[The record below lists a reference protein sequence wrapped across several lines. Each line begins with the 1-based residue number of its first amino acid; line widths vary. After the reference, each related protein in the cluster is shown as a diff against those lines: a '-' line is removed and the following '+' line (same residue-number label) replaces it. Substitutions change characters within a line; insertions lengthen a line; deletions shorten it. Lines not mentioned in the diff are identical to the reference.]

1 MGRVIAKAAG
11 GGCSAKDR
19 RMSLLEHVPENSDRV
34 GVAHSSPLAHLASF
48 AGLALA
54 PAAELSIIVPT
65 FNECDNVL
73 AVIAGVSEALS
84 GIAWEIVFV
93 DDNSPD
99 DTASFVRQLARAD
112 ARIRCLHRLGRR
124 GLSSACV
131 EGIMSTASPI
141 FAVMD
146 ADGQHDEQALR
157 RMFDVLTTTEADL
170 AVGSRYVQ
178 GGGIGDWDADRAI
191 MSRYATRIA
200 NAVTGTKLSDPMSG
214 FFMMRRDA
222 FLAAAPKLS
231 SIGFKILLD
240 ITASSDRPLKIVD
253 IPYQFRARQ
262 RGESKLDFMALW
274 EFLQLLLD
282 KTIGRYIPVRFI
294 SFGMIGSIGVIVHVV
309 VLALLFK
316 VFDIGFVAAQAGAT
330 FTAITSNF
338 LLNNL
343 LTYRDQRLSGTR
355 LLFGWL
361 SFNLICMVGAV
372 ANIGIASWIYSTNAM
387 WLPDGIVGIVIGF
400 VWNYSMSS
408 MFTWNRK

>member
-1 MGRVIAKAAG
+1 MGLQERVAEK
-11 GGCSAKDR
+11 
-19 RMSLLEHVPENSDRV
+19 SDQIGV
-34 GVAHSSPLAHLASF
+34 GHSSPLAHLASIT
-48 AGLALA
+48 GLALA
-54 PAAELSIIVPT
+54 PAAQLSIIVPT

-73 AVIAGVSEALS
+73 AVIAGVSEALR

-99 DTASFVRQLARAD
+99 DTAAFVRQLAQAD
-112 ARIRCLHRLGRR
+112 ARIRCLHRLDRR

-157 RMFDVLTTTEADL
+157 RMFDLLTTTEADL
-170 AVGSRYVQ
+170 AVGSRYVR
-178 GGGIGDWDADRAI
+178 GGGTSDWDANRAA
-191 MSRYATRIA
+191 MSRHATRIA

-222 FLAAAPKLS
+222 FLPAAPKLS

-240 ITASSDRPLKIVD
+240 IAASSNRPLKIVD
-253 IPYQFRARQ
+253 VPYQFRARQ
-262 RGESKLDFMALW
+262 RGESKLDVMALW
-274 EFLQLLLD
+274 EFLLLLLD
-282 KTIGRYIPVRFI
+282 KTVGRYVPVRFI
-294 SFGMIGSIGVIVHVV
+294 SFGMIGSIGVIVHIAA
-309 VLALLFK
+309 LALLFK
-316 VFDIGFVAAQAGAT
+316 VFDSGFVAAQAGAT

-343 LTYRDQRLSGTR
+343 FTYRDQRLTGKR
-355 LLFGWL
+355 LLLGWL
-361 SFNLICMVGAV
+361 SFNLICMTGAV
-372 ANIGIASWIYSTNAM
+372 ANVGVASWIYSTDAM
-387 WLPDGIVGIVIGF
+387 WLPAGLVGIVIGF

>member
-1 MGRVIAKAAG
+1 MGLQERVAK
-11 GGCSAKDR
+11 K
-19 RMSLLEHVPENSDRV
+19 SDQI
-34 GVAHSSPLAHLASF
+34 GVEHSSPLAHLASV

-54 PAAELSIIVPT
+54 PAAQLSIIVPT

-73 AVIAGVSEALS
+73 AIIAGVSEALR

-99 DTASFVRQLARAD
+99 DTASFIRQLAQVD
-112 ARIRCLHRLGRR
+112 ARIRCLHRLDRR

-131 EGIMSTASPI
+131 EGIMSTASPV

-157 RMFDVLTTTEADL
+157 RMFDLLTTTEADL

-178 GGGIGDWDADRAI
+178 GGGISDWDANRAA

-200 NAVTGTKLSDPMSG
+200 NAVAGTKLSDPMSG

-231 SIGFKILLD
+231 SVGFKILLD
-240 ITASSDRPLKIVD
+240 IAVSSNRPLKIVD
-253 IPYQFRARQ
+253 VPYQFRARQ
-262 RGESKLDFMALW
+262 RGESKLDAMALW
-274 EFLQLLLD
+274 EFLLLLLD
-282 KTIGRYIPVRFI
+282 KKIGRYVPVRFI
-294 SFGMIGSIGVIVHVV
+294 SFGMIGSIGVIVHLAA
-309 VLALLFK
+309 LALQFK
-316 VFDIGFVAAQAGAT
+316 ILDIGFVAAQAAAT

-343 LTYRDQRLSGTR
+343 LTYRDQRLTGKR
-355 LLFGWL
+355 LLLGWV
-361 SFNLICMVGAV
+361 SFNLICMTGAV
-372 ANIGIASWIYSTNAM
+372 ANVGVASWIYSTDAM
-387 WLPDGIVGIVIGF
+387 WLPAGLVGIVIGF